1 VRLKPGP
8 MNEASVI
15 FSITWVLTFFAFAL
29 FSGDLNQAL
38 GASSISIIF
47 LLISYGLWILTGYW
61 WRKKGSQQRFFMNVT
76 VSSAVSIGAL
86 LLMNAA
92 VTNSTVNSSIKTN
105 ASGFFIAVAIVFF
118 ATSIVASALTQF
130 LLVRPKKDKI

>member
-38 GASSISIIF
+38 RASSISIIF
-47 LLISYGLWILTGYW
+47 LLISYVLWILTGYW
-61 WRKKGSQQRFFMNVT
+61 WRKKGTQQRFFMNVT
-76 VSSAVSIGAL
+76 VSSAVAIGAL

-92 VTNSTVNSSIKTN
+92 VTSSTLSSGVKTN
-105 ASGFFIAVAIVFF
+105 ASGYFIAVAIVFF
-118 ATSIVASALTQF
+118 VSSIGAAALTQF
-130 LLVRPKKDKI
+130 LLLRPKKDKI